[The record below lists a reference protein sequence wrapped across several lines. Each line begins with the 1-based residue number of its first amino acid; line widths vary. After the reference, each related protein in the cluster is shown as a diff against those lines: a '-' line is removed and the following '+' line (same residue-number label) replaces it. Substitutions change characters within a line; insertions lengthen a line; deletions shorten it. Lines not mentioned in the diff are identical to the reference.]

1 MPADRIVAI
10 DLGGT
15 SLKGAVVSEATPE
28 VATRPTP
35 ASEGPEAVVD
45 AVAGFAADLVGCA
58 QSVAGIGLAVP
69 GIVDED
75 SGTVIEAANLGWRD
89 VAIGPV
95 VQERVGVP
103 VSLRHDV
110 RAAALAEG
118 LVGAARGYDD
128 YLLLTL
134 GTGVGAAVVFGGKP
148 YTGLGG
154 RGGELGH
161 TTVDPDGPLC
171 ACGGHGCL
179 EAYASAGAVVRRYA
193 ERTGE
198 RVEAEQVVA
207 RAVGG
212 DHVAQVL
219 WDDALDALALAIA
232 NYATLLAPEL
242 VVIGGG
248 LAGAGEYLF
257 DPLIRRLESLVR
269 FAEAPAVVPAALG
282 PDAGWRGAA
291 IAASQA
297 AGVSGLAG
305 ASSATP

>member
-1 MPADRIVAI
+1 MLAERIVAI

-28 VATRPTP
+28 VAIRPTP
-35 ASEGPEAVVD
+35 AAEGPDAVVD
-45 AVAGFAADLVGCA
+45 AVAGFAAELVGGA
-58 QSVAGIGLAVP
+58 QAVAGIGLAVP

-118 LVGAARGYDD
+118 TVGAARGYND

-161 TTVDPDGPLC
+161 TTVDPGGPLC

-179 EAYASAGAVVRRYA
+179 EAYASAGALVGRYR

-198 RVEAEQVVA
+198 RVEAEEVVA
-207 RAVGG
+207 RAAGG
-212 DHVAQVL
+212 DRVAQVL
-219 WDDALDALALAIA
+219 WDDVLDALALTIA

-248 LAGAGEYLF
+248 LAGAGDYLF
-257 DPLIRRLESLVR
+257 GPLVRRLESLVR
-269 FAEAPAVVPAALG
+269 FAVAPAVVPAALG

-297 AGVSGLAG
+297 AGVSGLAVT
-305 ASSATP
+305 SSATP